1 MNFVL
6 FETPFG
12 YALFERLQSEEIG
25 VKLEQVQKSVED
37 LVKFGKTIKL
47 KAIAP
52 FKNAAHALENANDI
66 SEG

>member
-1 MNFVL
+1 VL

-12 YALFERLQSEEIG
+12 YALFERLQGEEIG
-25 VKLEQVQKSVED
+25 AKLEQVQESVED
-37 LVKFGKTIKL
+37 LVKFGKTVKL

-52 FKNAAHALENANDI
+52 FKNAVHALENTNDI